1 MLTDKPI
8 NECVCPR
15 CLHSSCPLPNAE
27 PPYDEIT
34 QEISNNFISV
44 KVPKCKRKFEKEDEE
59 DEEKLSFD
67 FNCADAEGEKCKTG
81 CTKVHVIPNEHAPPK
96 KPEEEMLSLKSIR
109 HIMPNDILD
118 STVEIEFKAAR
129 NYNPLPEPGPPPPII
144 VPRQRIKKKK
154 GKSKKK

>member
-1 MLTDKPI
+1 M
-8 NECVCPR
+8 
-15 CLHSSCPLPNAE
+15 
-27 PPYDEIT
+27 
-34 QEISNNFISV
+34 
-44 KVPKCKRKFEKEDEE
+44 
-59 DEEKLSFD
+59 
-67 FNCADAEGEKCKTG
+67 
-81 CTKVHVIPNEHAPPK
+81 IPNEHAPPK

-118 STVEIEFKAAR
+118 STVEIDFKAAR